1 MAQCIAPTRVL
12 WWCSARDPATL
23 STCTVMVLLL
33 PKKVVSFCYFS
44 SKRNLNNLHSA
55 FSLLLLVS
63 KRMFPWMCL
72 LLTDNI
78 GSVFLIVDS
87 LLLFVMCTVTLQR
100 LRDSVTWIY
109 TFIIIIIIIY
119 VGQLKVRIKSYC
131 PNIKTSTRPPA
142 QLKSLAMKYCDAARY
157 NTSTVFIVSWSKYS
171 HYPALARPCLHG
183 PHRET
188 YIDRVIVDSMCWVN
202 ALLTL
207 HSRVISS
214 SHFDAN
220 NSTSL
225 SSRRRIRATLRHVQ
239 SSPTLSRPHTVHKD
253 GR

>member
-12 WWCSARDPATL
+12 WRCSARDPATL

-100 LRDSVTWIY
+100 LRDCHLNLYIYNNNNNNRHCHPVITKSWAFCVTGKSFNAEERQCRSR
-109 TFIIIIIIIY
+109 TP
-119 VGQLKVRIKSYC
+119 VPGTAASRTDQAVRRQTGTERSRTWC
-131 PNIKTSTRPPA
+131 AS
-142 QLKSLAMKYCDAARY
+142 
-157 NTSTVFIVSWSKYS
+157 FGSK
-171 HYPALARPCLHG
+171 
-183 PHRET
+183 
-188 YIDRVIVDSMCWVN
+188 
-202 ALLTL
+202 
-207 HSRVISS
+207 
-214 SHFDAN
+214 
-220 NSTSL
+220 L
-225 SSRRRIRATLRHVQ
+225 SSASQAAHP
-239 SSPTLSRPHTVHKD
+239 SNAPN
-253 GR
+253 